1 MTRRVSLLSL
11 ASMVAALFSIGSAA
25 ATTITFTNSGPTS
38 PNFITSDDNPLA
50 NGSLVMIGS
59 ISNLNDPV
67 ILSGTA
73 RNIYD
78 SGLFVY
84 LGMEMNVGT
93 PDQPG
98 RGTGT
103 ITVNGAG
110 GAGKGTGQILNV
122 NTGGTFVAAA
132 TKMAVFVVDATSTAA
147 ITDSTEFGIFMAEG
161 DQWNMPAS
169 NLSPLTMNPANVTV
183 DAVRG
188 NLVTNGGATVVSLQL
203 VPEPSVSL
211 LVLGALAGMVGFQR
225 RR

>member
-1 MTRRVSLLSL
+1 MIRRISLLSL
-11 ASMVAALFSIGSAA
+11 AGMVAALFSIGSAG

-50 NGSLVMIGS
+50 NGSLVMVGS
-59 ISNLNDPV
+59 ISNLSSP
-67 ILSGTA
+67 IITSGTA
-73 RNIYD
+73 RNIFD

-84 LGMEMNVGT
+84 LGMEMDLGT
-93 PDQPG
+93 ADQPG

-103 ITVNGAG
+103 VTVNGAG
-110 GAGKGTGQILNV
+110 GPGKGTGQILNV
-122 NTGGTFVAAA
+122 NNGGTFVAAG
-132 TKMAVFVVDATSTAA
+132 TKMAVFVVDATSTAS
-147 ITDSTEFGIFMAEG
+147 ISDSTEFGIFMAEG

-188 NLVTNGGATVVSLQL
+188 SVVTDGGGTVVSLQL
-203 VPEPSVSL
+203 VPEPSASL
-211 LVLGALAGMVGFQR
+211 LILGALAGMVGFHR